1 MKLQYVIV
9 LALFLFVGCRS
20 VGDKNLVG
28 DWGLI
33 EFRIT
38 RDGKE
43 SVSSER
49 ILRDAGAVW
58 DTKFLKNGKF
68 QQDVNM
74 SNPAMTMKTQ
84 KGIWESYGD
93 SVKIELHIDTITTEM
108 HYKYQITDDILTMSL
123 EHPIS
128 HNTVISKFRKK
139 QVK

>member
-9 LALFLFVGCRS
+9 LAFFLFVECKI

-28 DWGLI
+28 NWDLI

-43 SVSSER
+43 SVSSEK

-58 DTKFLKNGKF
+58 EAKFSSNGKF
-68 QQDVNM
+68 QQNVNM
-74 SNPAMTMKTQ
+74 SNPEMKMITQ
-84 KGIWESYGD
+84 EGIWESYGD

-128 HNTVISKFRKK
+128 HNTVVSKFRKK
-139 QVK
+139 